1 MTERLNYMENTEERC
16 KEEMHVANQ
25 KAGQVTLTKVY
36 HNELFRIPSYT
47 QAIIAQ
53 LGFKIAFVGMLF
65 TNAIVNNKRLTKQI
79 VKACQLC

>member
-36 HNELFRIPSYT
+36 HNALFRIPSYT
-47 QAIIAQ
+47 QA
-53 LGFKIAFVGMLF
+53 FVGMLL
-65 TNAIVNNKRLTKQI
+65 TNAIVNYMRLTKQS

>member
-1 MTERLNYMENTEERC
+1 
-16 KEEMHVANQ
+16 MHVANQ

-36 HNELFRIPSYT
+36 HNEMYRVTSDT

-53 LGFKIAFVGMLF
+53 VGFTIAFVGMLF